1 MAWSSGRDHTDRTF
15 AAVQPIAYLLT
26 DGQCEP
32 LKAAVHGVLL
42 ATVAVCAAY
51 NAAAW
56 VKRRQRHLAINAV
69 VYSLAI
75 IWERVRVRDHLVGC
89 TPAAA
94 TAAGEGTTLPMARS
108 GEPARRA
115 GATRRDAA

>member
-1 MAWSSGRDHTDRTF
+1 MLD
-15 AAVQPIAYLLT
+15 V
-26 DGQCEP
+26 GQCEP

-69 VYSLAI
+69 VYGLAVC
-75 IWERVRVRDHLVGC
+75 WERAHVMHHLVACPGAKSALPSPESRA
-89 TPAAA
+89 TPRPAA
-94 TAAGEGTTLPMARS
+94 EGTQ
-108 GEPARRA
+108 
-115 GATRRDAA
+115 RDAA